1 MHVSQS
7 ITIKAPVQKVFP
19 LVADFNN
26 WNKWSPWKQ
35 QDTTLHYTT
44 NGTPATVGHQVNW
57 TSKRE
62 GNGHQTIT
70 RILPLQTI
78 DYQIAFSENP
88 SVHAVSNWTFSGDS
102 TYTRVNWS
110 LHVQDEPFL
119 VRGLILSLNVQ
130 NTLSTYYQN
139 GLSALRMLAEPE

>member
-44 NGTPATVGHQVNW
+44 NGTPATV
-57 TSKRE
+57 
-62 GNGHQTIT
+62 GHQTIT